1 MNKVKNRM
9 KILYVIEDLF
19 PPFRVDVVELFAKNI
34 TKSEYEIDWL
44 MRSENEKK
52 ILEAQTWCG
61 QKVHIINTK
70 AGNGLVGKLLKNLY
84 GILFDIKIIS
94 IALKGKYDV
103 IQVRDRYV
111 AGLIAFCMAK
121 ITCAKFIFWMSYPYP
136 DSKIDQAKNRYVQYP
151 VLTYIKGQI
160 SKVILY
166 KIILKIADYI
176 FVQSDE
182 MLRRVSATGI
192 SETKMTAIPMG
203 IKDEVLEIEQRQ
215 KDIDIESPLLLYL
228 GGISRIR
235 KTELLVDVLHKV
247 KNRYPN
253 ASLVYVGGGL
263 NAHDE
268 QYVIDKAKKKG
279 IAESVTIT
287 GNLSMDH
294 AWEYVKRADICLSPI
309 NPIPTL
315 LQASPT
321 KLIEYIAFSKPIV
334 ANDHPEQTKILNE
347 SGVGETVPFN
357 AESFTQKIFELLESP
372 HQTLKQAAS
381 GKTYIVE
388 NHAYSVLAQKVIK
401 IYKAL

>member
-1 MNKVKNRM
+1 MDNAKNRM
-9 KILYVIEDLF
+9 KILYVIEDIF
-19 PPFRVDVVELFAKNI
+19 PPFRVDVVELFAKKISRN
-34 TKSEYEIDWL
+34 EYEIDWL
-44 MRSENEKK
+44 MRSENDKDK
-52 ILEAQTWCG
+52 MGVQTWCG

-70 AGNGLVGKLLKNLY
+70 TGNGLVGKLMKNIY
-84 GILFDIKIIS
+84 SILFDFTIIS

-103 IQVRDRYV
+103 IQVRDRYM
-111 AGLIAFCMAK
+111 AGLIAYCMAK
-121 ITCAKFIFWMSYPYP
+121 VTCAKFIFWMSYPYP

-151 VLTYIKGQI
+151 ALTYIKGQI
-160 SKVILY
+160 TKVILY
-166 KIILKIADYI
+166 KIVLKIADFI

-192 SETKMTAIPMG
+192 PENKMTAIPMG

-215 KDIDIESPLLLYL
+215 KNIDIESPLLLYL

-235 KTELLVDVLHKV
+235 KTEILVDVLHNV

-268 QYVIDKAKKKG
+268 QYVIDRAKKRCV
-279 IAESVTIT
+279 AESVTVT
-287 GNLSMDH
+287 GKLSMDA

-321 KLIEYIAFSKPIV
+321 KLIEYMAFSKPIV

-347 SGVGETVPFN
+347 SGVGDTVPFN
-357 AESFTQKIFELLESP
+357 AESFTKKIFELLESP
-372 HQTLKQAAS
+372 QQTLKKAAS
-381 GKTYIVE
+381 GKTYIVK
-388 NHAYSVLAQKVIK
+388 NHAYSVLAKKVMN